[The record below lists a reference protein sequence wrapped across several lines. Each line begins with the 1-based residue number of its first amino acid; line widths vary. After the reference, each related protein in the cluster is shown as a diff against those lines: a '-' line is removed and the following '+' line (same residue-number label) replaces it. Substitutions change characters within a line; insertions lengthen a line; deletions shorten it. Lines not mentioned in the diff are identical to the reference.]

1 MHSSDDSG
9 KTRLHAPPRDASS
22 GLLTVRDF
30 EKAARAALSAMA
42 YDYYR
47 SGADAERTLRE
58 NLRAYRRWQIHA
70 RVLVDVSRLTLE
82 TEILGAPVSMPIL
95 IAPTAY
101 HKLAHPDG
109 ELATARAA
117 ARAGTIY
124 TVSTLATTSLE
135 DIARAS
141 EGPLWFQLYVHKDRE
156 LTRSLVERAEA
167 AGYRAIV
174 LTVDTPVL
182 GRRLRDVRN
191 GFGLPDGLVMANLVD
206 TNVAAGASG
215 SALHRYI
222 ASRHDASLSW
232 RDLDWL
238 RGITRLPL
246 ILKGIVRPDDTLL
259 AIDAGAAG
267 IIVSN
272 HGARQLDGAPATLD
286 VLPRVVEAASGRVP
300 VLVDGGVR
308 WGTDVLKALALGANA
323 VMLGRPVLWGLATAG
338 EAGVLGVL
346 DILRDELATAMALSG
361 CPSLAAIDRSLLEP
375 RPR

>member
-1 MHSSDDSG
+1 MHSSDDTG
-9 KTRLHAPPRDASS
+9 TPTLHAPQKDASS

-30 EKAARAALSAMA
+30 ERAARAALSAMA

-58 NLRAYRRWQIHA
+58 NLRAYRRWEIHS

-101 HKLAHPDG
+101 HKLAHPEG

-117 ARAGTIY
+117 TRAGTLY

-141 EGPLWFQLYVHKDRE
+141 KGPLWFQLYVHKDRE

-191 GFGLPDGLVMANLVD
+191 GFGLPNGLVMANLVD
-206 TNVAAGASG
+206 TKVAAGASG

-232 RDLDWL
+232 RDVEWL

-272 HGARQLDGAPATLD
+272 HGARQLDSAPATLD
-286 VLPRVVEAASGRVP
+286 VLPRVVEAAGGRVP

-308 WGTDVLKALALGANA
+308 WGTDVLKALALGARA

-338 EAGVLGVL
+338 EAGVLRVL
-346 DILRDELATAMALSG
+346 DILRDELATAMALAG
-361 CPSLAAIDRSLLEP
+361 CPSLASIDRALVER

>member
-1 MHSSDDSG
+1 MHSSDDTG
-9 KTRLHAPPRDASS
+9 KTTLHAPQKDASS

-30 EKAARAALSAMA
+30 ERAARAALSAMA

-58 NLRAYRRWQIHA
+58 NLRAYRRWQIHS

-95 IAPTAY
+95 VAPTAY
-101 HKLAHPDG
+101 HKLAHPEG

-117 ARAGTIY
+117 ARAGTIF

-141 EGPLWFQLYVHKDRE
+141 KGPLWFQLYVHKDRE

-191 GFGLPDGLVMANLVD
+191 GFGLPNGLVMANLVD
-206 TNVAAGASG
+206 AKVAAGASG

-232 RDLDWL
+232 RDVAWL

-246 ILKGIVRPDDTLL
+246 LLKGIVRPDDTML

-272 HGARQLDGAPATLD
+272 HGARQLDSAPATLD
-286 VLPRVVEAASGRVP
+286 VLPRVVEAAAGRVP

-323 VMLGRPVLWGLATAG
+323 VLLGRPVLWGLAAAG
-338 EAGVLGVL
+338 EAGVLRVL
-346 DILRDELATAMALSG
+346 DILRDELATAMALAG
-361 CPSLAAIDRSLLEP
+361 CPSLASIDRALVER

>member
-9 KTRLHAPPRDASS
+9 KTLLHAPQKDASS

-30 EKAARAALSAMA
+30 EKAARASLPAMA

-47 SGADAERTLRE
+47 SGADAERALRE
-58 NLRAYRRWQIHA
+58 NLRAFRRWQIHS

-82 TEILGAPVSMPIL
+82 TEILGAAVSMPIL

-101 HKLAHPDG
+101 HKLAHPEG

-117 ARAGTIY
+117 ARAGTVY

-135 DIARAS
+135 DITRAS
-141 EGPLWFQLYVHKDRE
+141 SGPLWFQLYVHKDRG
-156 LTRSLVERAEA
+156 LSRSLVERAEA
-167 AGYRAIV
+167 AGYRALV

-191 GFGLPDGLVMANLVD
+191 GFCLPDGLVMANLV
-206 TNVAAGASG
+206 GAHLPEGTAG
-215 SALHRYI
+215 SALQQYI

-232 RDLDWL
+232 SDVEWL

-246 ILKGIVRPDDTLL
+246 LLKGIVRPDDTLL

-267 IIVSN
+267 VIVSN
-272 HGARQLDGAPATLD
+272 HGGRQLDAAPATLD
-286 VLPRVVEAASGRVP
+286 VLPRVVEAAAGRVP

-323 VMLGRPVLWGLATAG
+323 VMLGRPVLWGLAAAG
-338 EAGVLGVL
+338 EAGVFRVL
-346 DILRDELATAMALSG
+346 EILRDELATAMALAG
-361 CPSLAAIDRSLLEP
+361 CPSLSAIDHALVER

>member
-9 KTRLHAPPRDASS
+9 KTLLHAPQRDASS

-58 NLRAYRRWQIHA
+58 NLHAYRRWQIHS
-70 RVLVDVSRLTLE
+70 RVLVDVSRLTFE

-95 IAPTAY
+95 VAPTAY

-117 ARAGTIY
+117 ARAGTLL

-135 DIARAS
+135 DVARAS
-141 EGPLWFQLYVHKDRE
+141 NGPLWFQLYVHKDRE

-191 GFGLPDGLVMANLVD
+191 GFCLSEGLVMANLVD
-206 TNVAAGASG
+206 TKLGEGVTG
-215 SALHRYI
+215 SALQRYI

-232 RDLDWL
+232 RDVAWL
-238 RGITRLPL
+238 RSITRLPL
-246 ILKGIVRPDDTLL
+246 VLKGIVRPDDTLL
-259 AIDAGAAG
+259 AIESGAAG
-267 IIVSN
+267 VIVSN
-272 HGARQLDGAPATLD
+272 HGARQLDSAPATLD
-286 VLPRVVEAASGRVP
+286 VLPRVVEAANGRIP

-308 WGTDVLKALALGANA
+308 WGTDVLKALALGASA
-323 VMLGRPVLWGLATAG
+323 VMLGRPVLWGLAAAG
-338 EAGVLGVL
+338 ETGVLRVL
-346 DILRDELATAMALSG
+346 EILRDELATAMALAG
-361 CPSLAAIDRSLLEP
+361 CPSLVSIDRSLVER

>member
-1 MHSSDDSG
+1 MHSSDPSG
-9 KTRLHAPPRDASS
+9 KTPLHAPQRDASS

-58 NLRAYRRWQIHA
+58 NLRAYRRWQIHS

-101 HKLAHPDG
+101 HKLAHPEG

-117 ARAGTIY
+117 AAAGTIY

-141 EGPLWFQLYVHKDRE
+141 NGPLWFQLYVHKDRE

-191 GFGLPDGLVMANLVD
+191 GFGLPNGLVMANLVD
-206 TNVAAGASG
+206 AKVGAGASG
-215 SALHRYI
+215 SALQRYI

-232 RDLDWL
+232 RDVEWL
-238 RGITRLPL
+238 RGVTRLPL
-246 ILKGIVRPDDTLL
+246 ILKGIVRPDDTLH

-272 HGARQLDGAPATLD
+272 HGGRQLDSAPATLE
-286 VLPRVVEAASGRVP
+286 VLPRVVDAAAGRVP

-338 EAGVLGVL
+338 EAGVQRVL
-346 DILRDELATAMALSG
+346 DILRDELATAMALAG
-361 CPSLAAIDRSLLEP
+361 CPSLTSLDRSLLER

>member
-1 MHSSDDSG
+1 MHSSDDPG
-9 KTRLHAPPRDASS
+9 KTLLHAPQKEASS

-30 EKAARAALSAMA
+30 EKAARASLPAMA

-47 SGADAERTLRE
+47 SGADAERALRE
-58 NLRAYRRWQIHA
+58 NLRAFRRWQIHS

-82 TEILGAPVSMPIL
+82 TEILGVPVSMPIL
-95 IAPTAY
+95 VAPTAY
-101 HKLAHPDG
+101 HKLAHPEG

-117 ARAGTIY
+117 ARAGTLY

-135 DIARAS
+135 DITRAS
-141 EGPLWFQLYVHKDRE
+141 SGPLWFQLYVHKDRG
-156 LTRSLVERAEA
+156 LSRSLVERAET
-167 AGYRAIV
+167 AGFRALV

-191 GFGLPDGLVMANLVD
+191 GFCLPDGLVMANLVD
-206 TNVAAGASG
+206 ANLAVDAAG
-215 SALHRYI
+215 SALQQYI

-232 RDLDWL
+232 RDVDWL

-246 ILKGIVRPDDTLL
+246 LLKGIVRPDDTLL

-272 HGARQLDGAPATLD
+272 HGARQLDAAPATLD
-286 VLPRVVEAASGRVP
+286 VLPRVVEAAAGRVP

-323 VMLGRPVLWGLATAG
+323 VMLGRPILWGLAAAG
-338 EAGVLGVL
+338 EAGVFRVL
-346 DILRDELATAMALSG
+346 EILRDELATAMALAG
-361 CPSLAAIDRSLLEP
+361 CPSLASIDNTLVER